1 MSAYE
6 RNFVVTARDVDP
18 QNRVRAD
25 AVAVMLQESAAHH
38 ADAWG
43 MSIPSLNREGRTWV
57 LARLAMEFGG
67 RPGWKE
73 ELRVETWSRGF
84 RGHVATRDYL
94 VSAADGGVV
103 ARATSVWFVI
113 DLATRR
119 PVRLDEY
126 GTRGAHDPDRTAG
139 VDEPGKLAPP
149 PQGAAETFLKVRAS
163 DLDLNGHVNNSRYIE
178 WLYEAVPASVLQ
190 SRRMSRLELHFL
202 AETHYP
208 GDILIRRAAEPGA
221 ANGAANGAA
230 SAEELGFVHSILRP
244 DGVEAVRARS
254 RWS

>member
-1 MSAYE
+1 MRAYE

-38 ADAWG
+38 ADSWG

-73 ELRVETWSRGF
+73 SLRVETWSRGL

-94 VSAADGGVV
+94 VSAADGRVV
-103 ARATSVWFVI
+103 ARASSVWFVI
-113 DLATRR
+113 DLGTRR

-126 GTRGAHDPDRTAG
+126 GGRGEHDPDRTAG
-139 VDEPGKLAPP
+139 VEEPGKLAPP
-149 PQGAAETFLKVRAS
+149 PPGAAETLLKVRAS

-178 WLYEAVPASVLQ
+178 WLYEAVPPAVLAS
-190 SRRMSRLELHFL
+190 SRMSRLELHFL
-202 AETHYP
+202 AETRYP
-208 GDILIRRAAEPGA
+208 ADVVLRGA
-221 ANGAANGAA
+221 AIGGDTC
-230 SAEELGFVHSILRP
+230 FVHSILRP

-254 RWS
+254 LWSDAGCAGAAEGLD